1 MLTYSQ
7 EGAARFLPVGI
18 AVIFIFLLAY
28 TVLVSLCGSSKA
40 NGRATLFVIFACL
53 FGIINGACLLYLS
66 LMTYAYSYGG
76 SKTGF
81 YVNIPVVL
89 FGFGLIPMT
98 WMSGISVFSNLVKEK
113 RSIQIN
119 MAYLLT
125 FIQLILIISATA
137 VYTVYLKSTMYY
149 YYTYRSL
156 YIAITALKWL
166 YFLLFFSL
174 VIQHRHLLS
183 RLGNAILVVFG
194 ALNTIRLIF
203 ETAYLNILVLEIES
217 YIFLEFFL
225 TDFLS
230 VISMVLLVTYYNKI
244 TSNHNPLYDN

>member
-1 MLTYSQ
+1 MLTYSL
-7 EGAARFLPVGI
+7 EGAARFIPVGVV
-18 AVIFIFLLAY
+18 VIFIFLLAY

-40 NGRATLFVIFACL
+40 NSRATLFVIFASL
-53 FGIINGACLLYLS
+53 FGIINGAGLLYRS
-66 LMTYAYSYGG
+66 LMIYAHYGG
-76 SKTGF
+76 SNTDF
-81 YVNIPVVL
+81 YANIPVML
-89 FGFGLIPMT
+89 FGFGLMPLT

-125 FIQLILIISATA
+125 FIQLVLIISATA
-137 VYTVYLKSTMYY
+137 IYVVYLKSTIYY
-149 YYTYRSL
+149 YYKFRSL

-183 RLGNAILVVFG
+183 RLGNTILVVFG
-194 ALNTIRLIF
+194 VLNTIRLIF
-203 ETAYLNILVLEIES
+203 ETAYLNILALGMDRFI
-217 YIFLEFFL
+217 ILQFFL

-230 VISMVLLVTYYNKI
+230 VISMVLIVTYYNKI